1 MCICATRLNI
11 QKWIAQLWK
20 AENIG
25 FYSIKSAYQLC
36 VEVVTDSSHLRRG
49 GFWQGIWRL
58 KVPPKIRNLIWR
70 ICRNVVPTRRRLH
83 DKGVQCPLTCVACND
98 SGEDLDH
105 LFFNCPFTMQV
116 WQRLG
121 LWTTIQQ
128 TRNNTG
134 SVAECIFAL
143 LQHYNADNSQRFTVT
158 LWSLW
163 KHRNLKLWQDVDES
177 ATQVIDRVHHLIED
191 WQSANSVTQDAAPP
205 RAIPHGVQ
213 RDGNNT
219 APRSMAWQRPPRGR
233 LKCNIDASFSESL
246 IKLV

>member
-1 MCICATRLNI
+1 M
-11 QKWIAQLWK
+11 
-20 AENIG
+20 
-25 FYSIKSAYQLC
+25 
-36 VEVVTDSSHLRRG
+36 
-49 GFWQGIWRL
+49 
-58 KVPPKIRNLIWR
+58 
-70 ICRNVVPTRRRLH
+70 NVVPTRRRLE
-83 DKGVQCPLTCVACND
+83 DKGIQCPLTCVVCND
-98 SGEDLDH
+98 SKEDLDH
-105 LFFNCPFTMQV
+105 ICFNCPFDVQV
-116 WQRLG
+116 WQQLG
-121 LWTTIQQ
+121 FWTVIQQ
-128 TRNNTG
+128 TRDNTG

-219 APRSMAWQRPPRGR
+219 APRSMAWQLPPRGR